1 MTCTCSLLP
10 EVGPCLRSK
19 EVFVSGGHYR
29 GTLEPLIVSE
39 GGVLFYKGRRTT
51 RGATV
56 VYSLLNS
63 YGRHNIGPER

>member
-1 MTCTCSLLP
+1 M
-10 EVGPCLRSK
+10 
-19 EVFVSGGHYR
+19 SGGHYR